1 MPFREDVF
9 GAKHS
14 FERIIRPEFL
24 PVLKR
29 FEAWR
34 PKRYPDGKRKDGS
47 IVYSICYGHKED
59 GDNPP
64 FKITE
69 DMEFTEEEGTAIL
82 VKDVGRM
89 AHYIDV
95 RVKAPLTTYQFEALS
110 SLCFQYGLGRLD
122 KTELFPLLNAEN
134 YVDAFCLMATLTTDT
149 TGKVLKGLVGRRSI
163 EVAHFLTQVN

>member
-14 FERIIRPEFL
+14 FERVIRPSFL
-24 PVLKR
+24 PHLKR
-29 FEAWR
+29 SEAWR
-34 PKRYPDGKRKDGS
+34 AKRYPDGKRADGS

-82 VKDVGRM
+82 IKDIERQ

-95 RVKAPLTTYQFEALS
+95 RVKAPLTTYQFEGLS

-122 KTELFPLLNAEN
+122 KTNLFPLLNAEN
-134 YVDAFCLMATLTTDT
+134 YIDAFDLMLDLTTNT
-149 TGKVLKGLVGRRSI
+149 SGKVLKGLRFRRAA
-163 EVAHFLTQVN
+163 EVTHCLTQVN

>member
-24 PVLKR
+24 PILKR
-29 FEAWR
+29 SEAWR

-69 DMEFTEEEGTAIL
+69 DMEFTEEEGTEIL
-82 VKDVGRM
+82 IKDIGRQ

-95 RVKAPLTTYQFEALS
+95 RVKAPMTTFQFEALS

-122 KTELFPLLNAEN
+122 KTDLFPLLNSEN
-134 YVDAFCLMATLTTDT
+134 YIDAGILMLDLAADT
-149 TGKVLKGLVGRRSI
+149 SGKVLRGLRFRRAI
-163 EVAHFLTQVN
+163 EVAHYLTQVN